1 MSAADSLS
9 INMARQ
15 KGVATS
21 SLRKQDGML
30 LLAAGALVVLGV
42 IMVASASLHLGAR
55 EGNTFRYVDR
65 HLLALALGGMAAL
78 AVYYTPVDWWE
89 KTSTGLYFLGLVLL
103 LLVFVPGL
111 GREANGAMRWV
122 GVGPLSLQT
131 SEFMKLFV
139 ILYLAGYLVRRRL
152 EVTFSVW
159 GFIKPLILLLAA
171 CGLIMLQPDFG
182 TTAVLLATAFGLLFL
197 AGAPLWQFG
206 LLISLAAGALAL
218 LVYFSPYRMAR
229 VTSFLNP
236 WEQAQD
242 AGYQLTQALIAFGR
256 GEWLG
261 VGLGNGIQKQFYL
274 PEAHTDFVMA
284 VIGEEFGL
292 LGTLTVILLFSLIIW
307 RAFSI
312 GAAAERRDAR
322 YAAYVAYGLG
332 LWIGMQSFINI
343 AVNMGLLPT
352 KGLTLPFIS
361 YGSNSL
367 IVSCLAVGMLARIHR
382 ENTQPVAAGR
392 EGAWQRA

>member
-292 LGTLTVILLFSLIIW
+292 LGTLMVILLFSLIIW

>member
-1 MSAADSLS
+1 MSALLTASGS
-9 INMARQ
+9 MARER
-15 KGVATS
+15 GVAANT
-21 SLRKQDGML
+21 LRRLDVTL
-30 LLAAGALVVLGV
+30 LMATGVLLVLGV
-42 IMVASASLHLGAR
+42 IMVASASLHIGAR
-55 EGNTFRYVDR
+55 QGDAFRYVDR
-65 HLLALALGGMAAL
+65 HLLALALGGVAAL
-78 AVYYTPVDWWE
+78 VVYYLPVAWWE
-89 KTSTGLYFLGLVLL
+89 KSSTWLYFLGLVLL
-103 LLVFVPGL
+103 LLVFIPGL
-111 GREANGAMRWV
+111 GRSANGAMRWV

-131 SEFMKLFV
+131 SEFMKLFL
-139 ILYLAGYLVRRRL
+139 ILYLAGYVVRRRL
-152 EVTFSVW
+152 EVAFTVW
-159 GFIKPLILLLAA
+159 GFIKPLLLLLAA
-171 CGLIMLQPDFG
+171 CSLIMLQPDFG

-197 AGAPLWQFG
+197 AGAPIWQFG
-206 LLISLAAGALAL
+206 SLVALASGALGLLIYL
-218 LVYFSPYRMAR
+218 SPYRMAR

-256 GEWLG
+256 GEWFG

-292 LGTLTVILLFSLIIW
+292 LGTLLVILLFSLIIW

-312 GAAAERRDAR
+312 GVAAERRDAR

-332 LWIGMQSFINI
+332 LWIGMQAFINI

-367 IVSCLAVGMLARIHR
+367 IVSCLAVGMLARIQR
-382 ENTQPVAAGR
+382 ENTQPLAGGR